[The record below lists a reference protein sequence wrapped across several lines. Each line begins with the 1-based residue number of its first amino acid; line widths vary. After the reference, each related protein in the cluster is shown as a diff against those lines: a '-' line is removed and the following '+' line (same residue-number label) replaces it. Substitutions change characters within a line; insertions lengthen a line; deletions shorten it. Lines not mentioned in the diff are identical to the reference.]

1 MCIAGK
7 IGAKIKVPQNNLDIH
22 KYLFGEDQSR
32 YIIEVSK
39 KNKNE
44 VSKIL
49 EENNIY
55 YDIIGKTQNDRI
67 SLENEFD
74 VKLSELEK
82 LNTFWFRNY
91 FKYN

>member
-1 MCIAGK
+1 M
-7 IGAKIKVPQNNLDIH
+7 KIKVDTLL
-22 KYLFGEDQSR
+22 KL
-32 YIIEVSK
+32 VK

-55 YDIIGKTQNDRI
+55 YDIIGMTQNDRI

-74 VKLSELEK
+74 VKLSELDE
-82 LNTFWFRNY
+82 LNTSWFRNY

>member
-1 MCIAGK
+1 MEESFK
-7 IGAKIKVPQNNLDIH
+7 ISDSIDRYSIYGELKFSLDIC
-22 KYLFGEDQSR
+22 LDF
-32 YIIEVSK
+32 
-39 KNKNE
+39 
-44 VSKIL
+44 L

-55 YDIIGKTQNDRI
+55 YDIIGKTQNDRM

-74 VKLSELEK
+74 IKLSELDE